1 MQNPSMSKPSKQIH
15 DIAESAKENID
26 QAVPELRNKVK
37 GIASEA
43 SEQLSHAK
51 QQAKGWVQNNY
62 GKTLTLVGAV
72 AVIGTLGYLLG
83 RTNSHSELWSSWKQS
98 T

>member
-15 DIAESAKENID
+15 DISDTAKDTAD
-26 QAVPELRNKVK
+26 QVVPELRNKVK

-43 SEQLSHAK
+43 SEQLSDVK
-51 QQAKGWVQNNY
+51 DQAKGWIQQN
-62 GKTLTLVGAV
+62 KTLSLVGAV